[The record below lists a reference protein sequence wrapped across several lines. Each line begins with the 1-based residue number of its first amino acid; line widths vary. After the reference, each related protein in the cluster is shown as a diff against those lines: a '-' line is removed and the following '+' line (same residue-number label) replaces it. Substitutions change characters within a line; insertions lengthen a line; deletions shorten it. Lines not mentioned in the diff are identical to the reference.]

1 VIAELI
7 ANDEIMGRA
16 VFSPPMKRDEQRNIF
31 LFLFEFEG
39 GQPESLIWR
48 KFFDNDSAVHL
59 VSRSRLLTKQQ
70 KNPQIA
76 YLGFGI
82 SVVLDIRQIKQE
94 NPQGCGFDVKHTP
107 SQEEGDYHVD
117 IFMDLAEGLDYR
129 ALTKSQKNN
138 LKYTLAALFEP
149 LLKYSST
156 DG

>member
-1 VIAELI
+1 VIAQLI
-7 ANDEIMGRA
+7 ANDEFMGRA

-48 KFFDNDSAVHL
+48 KFFEHDTAVHL
-59 VSRSRLLTKQQ
+59 VSRSRLLKKQE
-70 KNPQIA
+70 KNPQVA

-94 NPQGCGFDVKHTP
+94 NPQACGFDVKHTP
-107 SQEEGDYHVD
+107 SQDEGNYHVD
-117 IFMDLAEGLDYR
+117 IFMDLAEGVEYG

-149 LLKYSST
+149 LLEDLLT
-156 DG
+156 HG